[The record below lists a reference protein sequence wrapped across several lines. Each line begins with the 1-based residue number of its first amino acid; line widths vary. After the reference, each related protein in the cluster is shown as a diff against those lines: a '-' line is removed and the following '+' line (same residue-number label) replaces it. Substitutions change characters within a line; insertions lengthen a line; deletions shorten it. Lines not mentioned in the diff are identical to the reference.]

1 MCFFPLQL
9 AALKSR
15 GTTQNLRKLM
25 STSIQSIDSTEIDF
39 NEIQFSKKDI
49 TGTSTSS

>member
-25 STSIQSIDSTEIDF
+25 STSIDSTEIDF